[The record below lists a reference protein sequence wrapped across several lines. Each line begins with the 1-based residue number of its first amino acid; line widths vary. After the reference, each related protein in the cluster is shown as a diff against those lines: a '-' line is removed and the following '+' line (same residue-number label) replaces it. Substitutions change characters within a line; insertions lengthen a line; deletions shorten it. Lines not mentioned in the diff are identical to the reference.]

1 MCGIVGYI
9 GKREAYPILVKGLHR
24 LEYRGYDSAG
34 CALLSDEGLKVYK
47 AKGKVSDLED
57 VAAKAASPAAMKST
71 LGIAHTRWATHGV
84 PSEANAHPHVSESG
98 HITLVHN
105 GIIENY
111 ATLREQLKR
120 KGYHFKSETDT
131 EVLVQLI
138 EYTQKQN
145 GCNLCDAVRQALNL
159 VYGAYAIA
167 VIDERHPE
175 ELVCARK
182 SSPLAVGVV
191 DDRSEFFLA
200 SDASPIAEYTKH
212 IIYLKDEEVAL
223 ISRGKDIKIY
233 KLTGEETEGEVKE
246 VNLDLSMLDHDGFDH
261 FMLKEIFDQ
270 PNVLKDCMSGRIV
283 ESPYSS
289 AQTGHDG
296 PTSGLQVVLSA
307 VTQHRRELLRARR
320 IIIVS
325 CGTSWHAG
333 LIGKQ
338 YLEHFCRI
346 PVEVAYASEF
356 RYSDPVIEPDDVV
369 MAISQSGETADTLAA
384 IQQAKAQGA
393 MVFGV
398 VNGVGSSIAR
408 ESHTGVYIHVGPEIG
423 VASTKA
429 FTGQVT
435 VLAMIALA
443 LGMAKGTVTQE
454 EYDKTIHELVQ
465 IPDKIRKVLKQN
477 DKIKEVAKRFAKASN
492 CLYLGRGWNF
502 PVALEG
508 ALKLKEISY
517 IHAEGYPAAEMK
529 HGPIAL
535 IDEQMPVVFI
545 ATHHALYQK
554 IISNMQEVISR
565 GGHIYAVVTE
575 GDEQVKKMVD
585 DIIEVPQ
592 TIGWLVPLLSV
603 IPLQLL
609 SYHVAVAKGLNVDQP
624 RNLAKSVTVE

>member
-454 EYDKTIHELVQ
+454 EYDETIHELVQ